1 MNTDS
6 LKVIFM
12 GTPELALSVFN
23 AIIKSKH
30 KVVAVYTQPPKPAGR
45 GQQLKKSPVQE
56 KAEELGIPVYTPK
69 SLRKD
74 PEAVERFKKIHA
86 DIAVVAAY
94 GMILPQEV
102 LDSPRLG
109 CINTHASLLPRWRG
123 AAPINHAIWA
133 GDDKSGVC
141 IMQMDAGLDTGPV
154 LMRGEVPITATTTA
168 EILYKQLSEQGAD
181 LVIKTLDLMVEEKIP
196 VLQPQPE
203 EGITYAFMLNKEHG
217 KIDWL
222 KSAVEIERQLRALT
236 PWPGVW
242 CMHNGKRLKVLE
254 AEIVEGSGGN
264 AGEILDKHL
273 TVACGEGALKLLK
286 VQPENKNA
294 MDGSSFINGSHIKP
308 GDMLE

>member
-1 MNTDS
+1 MMNDS

-12 GTPELALSVFN
+12 GTPELALRVLN
-23 AIIKSKH
+23 AIVASKH

-45 GQQLKKSPVQE
+45 GQHLKKSPVQE
-56 KAEELGIPVYTPK
+56 RAEELNINVYTPK

-74 PEAVERFKKIHA
+74 EAARAQFNTIHA

-94 GMILPQEV
+94 GLILPQEV
-102 LDSPRLG
+102 LDHPRLG

-123 AAPINHAIWA
+123 AAPINHAIWE

-154 LMRGEVPITATTTA
+154 LLHGEVAITPDTTA
-168 EILYKQLSEQGAD
+168 EILYDQLAEQGAE
-181 LVIKTLDLMVEEKIP
+181 LVIKALDMIVAGKPP
-196 VLQPQPE
+196 VPQAQPE
-203 EGITYAFMLNKEHG
+203 KGMTYAFMLNKDHG
-217 KIDWL
+217 KIDWT
-222 KSAVEIERQLRALT
+222 KTSVELDRQLRALT

-254 AEIVEGSGGN
+254 AKIVEGSGK

-273 TVACGEGALKLLK
+273 TVACGDGALKLIK

-294 MDGSSFINGSHIKP
+294 MDGASFINGSHIKP
-308 GDMLE
+308 GDILE